1 MGFDVPWPR
10 PGTLRLSLAL
20 VGAGFRRWST
30 YRQATLAG
38 AFTNSIFGFLR
49 CSVML
54 AVAGGAGGVAAGYRG
69 PQLVTYVWV
78 GQGLLA
84 VVQLWGW
91 TELADRIRTG
101 DVESDLLRPIHPVLS
116 YLTADLGRAAF
127 AACTRFVAP
136 LVVGALAF
144 DLYVPHRL
152 ATYPLFL
159 VSVFAATVVSFGVRY
174 LVNLT
179 AFWLLDIRG
188 VLVAWLLCANVA
200 TGLFFPLAFLPD
212 WLQQAL
218 WYGTPFPS
226 ILQAPVDVLVERGT
240 AGHQLTIVA
249 LQLGWAAA
257 VLALAALVE
266 RRAERRL
273 VVQGG

>member
-1 MGFDVPWPR
+1 MGTVSIVSSPPA
-10 PGTLRLSLAL
+10 LRTGIAL
-20 VGAGFRRWST
+20 VGAGFRRWAT
-30 YRQATLAG
+30 YRQAMLAG
-38 AFTNSIFGFLR
+38 AFTNTVFGFLR

-54 AVAGGAGGVAAGYRG
+54 AVAAGAGGVAAGYRG
-69 PQLVTYVWV
+69 PQLATYVWV

-101 DVESDLLRPIHPVLS
+101 DVQSDLLRPVHPVVS
-116 YLTADLGRAAF
+116 YLAADLGRAAF
-127 AACTRFVAP
+127 GVCGRFVP
-136 LVVGALAF
+136 PMIVGALAF

-152 ATYPLFL
+152 TTYPLFL
-159 VSVFAATVVSFGVRY
+159 LSMLLATVVSFGVRY

-188 VLVAWLLCANVA
+188 VLMAWLLCANA
-200 TGLFFPLAFLPD
+200 LTGMYFPLAFLPG
-212 WLQQAL
+212 WLQTVL

-240 AGHQLTIVA
+240 PGHQATILAIQAAWTAIV
-249 LQLGWAAA
+249 LAAA
-257 VLALAALVE
+257 VVVQ